1 MNREI
6 FCLTAIPLILTSV
19 LPTSA
24 LAKPVNNQCPEDN
37 PNEFI
42 YAETHNFDIFICGS
56 KFPHI
61 YIGRAKNG
69 SSELTL
75 PLSRTKKH
83 NTFIALNEDYP
94 DIYRYVLTTHQLTVI
109 KNGRTIFKET
119 ARWRK
124 R

>member
-1 MNREI
+1 MKRAI
-6 FCLTAIPLILTSV
+6 LCLTTVPLILSFFLAT
-19 LPTSA
+19 PA
-24 LAKPVNNQCPEDN
+24 EAKPVNSQCPEDN

-56 KFPHI
+56 KFPQI
-61 YIGRAKNG
+61 YVGRAKNG
-69 SSELTL
+69 STEITI
-75 PLSRTKKH
+75 PLLRTKKR

-94 DIYRYVLTTHQLTVI
+94 DIYRYVLTPHQLTVI

-119 ARWRK
+119 AKWRT